1 MKIERTRIH
10 FFSQVFGAIA
20 VLGSYGPYYVAR
32 ENLSIIDYL
41 LIPPPSPNP
50 AFVRNSNGSG
60 GRRSNQMRSRD
71 RALFGLLF
79 SPVCVFVNLLLSSDG
94 LYKQLY
100 SFKIGAFTISCL
112 RQNKQTPVTMVTIR
126 HSTDEKET
134 GKSLFPQRLLGLL
147 LGRGKIGQQP
157 TGASPVTIPESIA
170 RYISA
175 SVPLL
180 SLKW

>member
-1 MKIERTRIH
+1 MKSERTRIH

-112 RQNKQTPVTMVTIR
+112 RQNKQILLPWLPFATLQTKRKLGKVYFRKDFWVCCQGG
-126 HSTDEKET
+126 EKLAN
-134 GKSLFPQRLLGLL
+134 SRPARPQ
-147 LGRGKIGQQP
+147 
-157 TGASPVTIPESIA
+157 
-170 RYISA
+170 
-175 SVPLL
+175 
-180 SLKW
+180 